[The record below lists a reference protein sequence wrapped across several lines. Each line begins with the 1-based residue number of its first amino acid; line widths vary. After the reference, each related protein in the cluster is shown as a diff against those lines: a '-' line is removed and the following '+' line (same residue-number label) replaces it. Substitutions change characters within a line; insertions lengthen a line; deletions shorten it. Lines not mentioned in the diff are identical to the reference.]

1 MNYPTNN
8 WNPNTTDPAYPS
20 LNRQA
25 FNQLNNRQQVRHG
38 FSQNTITLQLQE
50 GTIYLPFYDI
60 VYFQGERNYT
70 YVVTRNK
77 RKILIAKTLKEF
89 EAQLSP
95 QTFFR
100 CHKSFL
106 VNGIHIQKQ
115 KEGNVLELSGQNEV
129 TISRR
134 KKSEFKTWL
143 SNLQSMIRSRDF
155 AYASF
160 V

>member
-1 MNYPTNN
+1 MNNFTAN
-8 WNPNTTDPAYPS
+8 WNNTNTDPAFPNV
-20 LNRQA
+20 NRQF

-38 FSQNTITLQLQE
+38 FPQNTITLQLQD

-77 RKILIAKTLKEF
+77 RRILIAKTLKEF

-134 KKSEFKTWL
+134 KKSEFKNWL
-143 SNLQSMIRSRDF
+143 ANLQSMIRSRDF
-155 AYASF
+155 SYATF